1 MPRPWKK
8 FPFGRKR
15 DIPAGLY
22 LKCEDCGE
30 MVFRKTVEE
39 RLWVCPECDYH
50 FRISARKRIEYALD
64 EGSFQECFADMNSED
79 PLEFVDQ
86 KPYPERIETYQDRTG
101 LKSAALVG
109 PAVIDGRPVIFG
121 VIDFDFMGGSMGSV
135 VGEKVTRAV
144 ELAME
149 EEKPLVIVSG
159 GGGGARMQEG
169 VFSLAQMTK
178 TSAALAQLDDAGGLF
193 ISVLTNPT
201 MGGVAASFA
210 SLGDVV
216 IAEPRAL
223 IGFSGP
229 RTMWHAIKMKLPE
242 GFQTSEF
249 LLEHGFL
256 DMVVDRGNLKPTVSN
271 LIDYLAPN
279 SGSA

>member
-1 MPRPWKK
+1 MPGPWKK
-8 FPFGRKR
+8 LSFRRKR

-22 LKCEDCGE
+22 LKCEGCAE
-30 MVFRKTVEE
+30 MVFRKSVEE
-39 RLWVCPECDYH
+39 KLWVCPECNYH
-50 FRISARKRIEYALD
+50 CRISANKRIEYTLD
-64 EGSFQECFADMNSED
+64 EGSFQECCADMTSAD
-79 PLEFVDQ
+79 PLEFVDR
-86 KPYPERIETYQDRTG
+86 KPYPQRLKEYQEKTG
-101 LKSAALVG
+101 LKDAALVG
-109 PAVIDGRPVIFG
+109 RGTIEGKPVIFG
-121 VIDFDFMGGSMGSV
+121 VIDFAFLAGCMGSV
-135 VGEKVTRAV
+135 VGEKITRAI
-144 ELAME
+144 EMTTE
-149 EEKPLVIVSG
+149 EKKPLVIVSG

-178 TSAALAQLDDAGGLF
+178 TSSALAQLDDAGGLF
-193 ISVLTNPT
+193 ISVLSNPT
-201 MGGVAASFA
+201 MGGIAASFA

-216 IAEPRAL
+216 IAEPKAR

-256 DMVVDRGNLKPTVSN
+256 DMVVDRIDLKPTISS

-279 SGSA
+279 RDSS